1 MCPWPSGGPT
11 RLDSQPGTS
20 GRLTASAIVGHA
32 WGRSSTSQGDPLT
45 RRLALLP
52 IALLAIFSILF
63 AACAATPP
71 TAPALTDPKEIVA
84 KGATSLVDVKT
95 FEFTGSFTG
104 LVKVPQMGDF
114 DLSTVKMAGA
124 IDIANKNLKF
134 SLDAPTILG
143 TKIEA
148 LVVGN
153 VAYYKIEGMLA
164 AMLGGTAGKYTK
176 ADVPAPTSSSDPI
189 AAATDIT
196 KAVAEIQAALAK
208 LPTPPTKAADEK
220 CGDQDCYHVIMK
232 LTAADLKALDP
243 TASVDGDV
251 SFDIWTRKSDNRPAK
266 LSFSAT
272 SVEMGTFGMVLD
284 LKYDVAVSVAAP
296 PADQIAP

>member
-1 MCPWPSGGPT
+1 M
-11 RLDSQPGTS
+11 
-20 GRLTASAIVGHA
+20 
-32 WGRSSTSQGDPLT
+32 T

-52 IALLAIFSILF
+52 IALLAVFSILI
-63 AACAATPP
+63 AACSATPP
-71 TAPALTDPKEIVA
+71 AAPALTDPKDIVA
-84 KGATSLVDVKT
+84 KGVTSLTEVKT

-104 LVKVPQMGDF
+104 LVKVPQMGEF

-124 IDIANKNLKF
+124 IDIPNKSLKF

-148 LVVGN
+148 LVVDN
-153 VAYYKIEGMLA
+153 VAYYKMNGMLA

-176 ADVPAPTSSSDPI
+176 ADVPAPTSSSDPL
-189 AAATDIT
+189 AAATDMT
-196 KAVAEIQAALAK
+196 KAVANLQAAIAK
-208 LPTPPTKAADEK
+208 LPTAPTKAADEK
-220 CGDQDCYHVIMK
+220 CGDQDCYHVVMK

-243 TASVDGDV
+243 TASVDGDMA
-251 SFDIWTRKSDNRPAK
+251 FDIWTRKSDNRPAK

-272 SVEMGTFGMVLD
+272 TVEMGAFGMILD
-284 LKYDVAVSVAAP
+284 IKYDVAVSVTAP

>member
-1 MCPWPSGGPT
+1 
-11 RLDSQPGTS
+11 
-20 GRLTASAIVGHA
+20 V
-32 WGRSSTSQGDPLT
+32 T

-52 IALLAIFSILF
+52 FALVATLSLVL
-63 AACAATPP
+63 AACSSTPA
-71 TAPALTDPKEIVA
+71 APALTDPKEIVA
-84 KGATSLVDVKT
+84 KGVTSLTGVKT

-104 LVKVPQMGDF
+104 SVKVPQMGDF

-134 SLDAPTILG
+134 SLDAPTLLG

-153 VAYYKIEGMLA
+153 VAYYKVAGALSTF
-164 AMLGGTAGKYTK
+164 LGGTSDKYTK
-176 ADVPAPTSSSDPI
+176 ADVPTASGDPV
-189 AAATDIT
+189 AALTDIN
-196 KAVAEIQAALAK
+196 KAVAEIQAALGK

-220 CGDQDCYHVIMK
+220 CGDQDCYHVTMA

-251 SFDIWTRKSDNRPAK
+251 SFDIWTHKGDNRPAK

-272 SVEMGTFGMVLD
+272 SVEMGAFGMVLE
-284 LKYDVAVSVAAP
+284 LKYDVPVSVAAP
-296 PADQIAP
+296 PADQVAP

>member
-1 MCPWPSGGPT
+1 M
-11 RLDSQPGTS
+11 
-20 GRLTASAIVGHA
+20 
-32 WGRSSTSQGDPLT
+32 T

-52 IALLAIFSILF
+52 IALLAVFSILF
-63 AACAATPP
+63 AACSATPP
-71 TAPALTDPKEIVA
+71 AAPALTDPKEIVT
-84 KGATSLVDVKT
+84 KGVTSLAEVKT

-104 LVKVPQMGDF
+104 LVKVPQMGEF

-153 VAYYKIEGMLA
+153 VAYYKIDGMLA
-164 AMLGGTAGKYTK
+164 AMLGATAGKYTK

-196 KAVAEIQAALAK
+196 KVVAELQAALAK

-220 CGDQDCYHVIMK
+220 CGDQDCYHVVMK

-243 TASVDGDV
+243 KASAPAGDV
-251 SFDIWTRKSDNRPAK
+251 SFDIWTRKSDNRPAR
-266 LSFSAT
+266 LSFSVT
-272 SVEMGTFGMVLD
+272 SVEMGTFGMALD
-284 LKYDVAVSVAAP
+284 IKYDVAVSVAAP

>member
-1 MCPWPSGGPT
+1 M
-11 RLDSQPGTS
+11 
-20 GRLTASAIVGHA
+20 I
-32 WGRSSTSQGDPLT
+32 

-52 IALLAIFSILF
+52 IALLAVLSLVL
-63 AACAATPP
+63 AACGATPP
-71 TAPALTDPKEIVA
+71 AAPALTDPKEIVT
-84 KGATSLVDVKT
+84 KGVTSLAEVKT

-114 DLSTVKMAGA
+114 DLSAVKMAGA

-148 LVVGN
+148 LVVDN

-164 AMLGGTAGKYTK
+164 VMLGGTAGKYTK
-176 ADVPAPTSSSDPI
+176 ADVPTESGNPVAV
-189 AAATDIT
+189 ATDVT
-196 KAVAEIQAALAK
+196 KAVAELQAALAK

-220 CGDQDCYHVIMK
+220 CGDQDCYHVTMK
-232 LTAADLKALDP
+232 LGAADLKALDP

>member
-1 MCPWPSGGPT
+1 M
-11 RLDSQPGTS
+11 
-20 GRLTASAIVGHA
+20 
-32 WGRSSTSQGDPLT
+32 T

-52 IALLAIFSILF
+52 IAFVAVLSFVL

-71 TAPALTDPKEIVA
+71 AAPALTDPKEIVA

-148 LVVGN
+148 LVVDN
-153 VAYYKIEGMLA
+153 VAYYKIDGMIA
-164 AMLGGTAGKYTK
+164 AMLGGTPGKYTK
-176 ADVPAPTSSSDPI
+176 ADVPTESGNPVAD
-189 AAATDIT
+189 ATDIT

-208 LPTPPTKAADEK
+208 LPTPPIKAADEK
-220 CGDQDCYHVIMK
+220 CGDQDCYHVVMK

-243 TASVDGDV
+243 TASVDGDI

-284 LKYDVAVSVAAP
+284 IKYDVAVSVAAP

>member
-1 MCPWPSGGPT
+1 
-11 RLDSQPGTS
+11 L
-20 GRLTASAIVGHA
+20 I
-32 WGRSSTSQGDPLT
+32 

-52 IALLAIFSILF
+52 IALVAVLSLVL
-63 AACAATPP
+63 AACASTPP
-71 TAPALTDPKEIVA
+71 AAPALTDPKEIVA
-84 KGATSLVDVKT
+84 KGVTSLTAVKT

-104 LVKVPQMGDF
+104 SVKVPQMGDF

-124 IDIANKNLKF
+124 IDVPNKNLKF
-134 SLDAPTILG
+134 SLDAPTLLG
-143 TKIEA
+143 TKIDA
-148 LVVGN
+148 VVVGN
-153 VAYYKIEGMLA
+153 TAYYKVSGALA
-164 AMLGGTAGKYTK
+164 GMLGGTPDKYTK
-176 ADVPAPTSSSDPI
+176 SEVPTASDDPV

-220 CGDQDCYHVIMK
+220 CGDQDCYHVTMK
-232 LTAADLKALDP
+232 LGAADLKALDP
-243 TASVDGDV
+243 TASVNGDL

-272 SVEMGTFGMVLD
+272 SVDMGAFGMVLE
-284 LKYDVAVSVAAP
+284 LKYDVPVSVAAP

>member
-1 MCPWPSGGPT
+1 M
-11 RLDSQPGTS
+11 
-20 GRLTASAIVGHA
+20 
-32 WGRSSTSQGDPLT
+32 T

-52 IALLAIFSILF
+52 IAFVAVLSLVL
-63 AACAATPP
+63 AACSPTPP
-71 TAPALTDPKEIVA
+71 AAPALTDPKEIVA
-84 KGATSLVDVKT
+84 KGVTSLTEVKT

-134 SLDAPTILG
+134 SLDAPAILG

-176 ADVPAPTSSSDPI
+176 ADVPAPTSSSDPLAAATDI
-189 AAATDIT
+189 TKASDSPVAAATDIT
-196 KAVAEIQAALAK
+196 KAVAEIQAALDK
-208 LPTPPTKAADEK
+208 LPTPPVKAADEK
-220 CGDQDCYHVIMK
+220 CGDQDCYHVTMK
-232 LTAADLKALDP
+232 LGAADLKALDP

-251 SFDIWTRKSDNRPAK
+251 TFDIWTRKSDNRPAK

-284 LKYDVAVSVAAP
+284 MKYDVAVSVAAP